1 MAFMKK
7 MLLAVAMLA
16 SLTAVQA
23 NAAIPITYTG
33 SQTVS
38 PPFGGPITATY
49 SITTDGSLGNINQS
63 NITSYLFT
71 LIQGSNTGQIGSS
84 VEQSYTTGPFFATL
98 TGLSIPTTASNALNF
113 GNGFFLVQFSSYI
126 TVMRAGTPDN
136 GFGSF
141 QNNVS
146 FATASTAAVPE
157 PATWAM
163 MLIGFG
169 AIGLAIRRRARARTS
184 LTFA

>member
-1 MAFMKK
+1 MAFIKR
-7 MLLAVAMLA
+7 MLLAITMMA

-38 PPFGGPITATY
+38 DPLRGAITATY
-49 SITTDGSLGNINQS
+49 SITTDGSLGNVNQS

-71 LIQGSNTGQIGSS
+71 LVQGSNSVQIGTG
-84 VEQSYTTGPFFATL
+84 VGQSFVVGPFFSTS
-98 TGLSIPTTASNALNF
+98 TDLSILVGASNPLNF
-113 GNGFFLVQFSSYI
+113 YNGGYAVQFGPFATGI
-126 TVMRAGTPDN
+126 F
-136 GFGSF
+136 FGGSLGVGDF

-146 FATASTAAVPE
+146 FARANTAAVPE

-163 MLIGFG
+163 MLMGFG
-169 AIGLAIRRRARARTS
+169 AIGVSARRRKRRADALATN
-184 LTFA
+184 A

>member
-84 VEQSYTTGPFFATL
+84 VAQSFASGPFFH
-98 TGLSIPTTASNALNF
+98 F
-113 GNGFFLVQFSSYI
+113 
-126 TVMRAGTPDN
+126 
-136 GFGSF
+136 
-141 QNNVS
+141 
-146 FATASTAAVPE
+146 
-157 PATWAM
+157 
-163 MLIGFG
+163 
-169 AIGLAIRRRARARTS
+169 
-184 LTFA
+184 